1 MGKQAKLGTFAGG
14 AADETI
20 EGEKVQG
27 PYDLPEGWKWIKL
40 KDIVVR
46 VQYGLSKAMNSEGI
60 GLPIIRMN
68 NLTYDGFLDLSD
80 LKYVNIDDEIANKYM
95 LERGD
100 ILFNRTN
107 SRELVGKTAVFNQDS
122 KFVFA
127 SYLIRVV
134 VDRSKAIPEYIGMYL
149 NSKRMKEV
157 FFRMAR
163 PAVQMANINA
173 KELCDIEIPLPPL
186 EEQRRIVSR
195 IEQLVN
201 RAEEAKRLRKQAR
214 EEAEKIMQAA
224 LNKVFSRAEEEGW
237 EWAELGEVCEIN
249 PAKHEIKNLPD
260 NMQVTFVPMSAV
272 SEVTGKIERPEIRLL
287 GEVRKGYTY
296 FKEGDV
302 LFAKITPCMENGKSA
317 IARGLIN
324 GIGFG
329 STEFHI
335 LRPSSKVHAEWIY
348 FYIRQKSFRDE
359 AAKNMTGSVGQQR
372 VPVEFLRKV
381 MIPLPSLE
389 KQKMM
394 IDYLDKI
401 SEIIESLKKLQQRT
415 EEELEKL
422 IPAILDRAF
431 KGEL

>member
-1 MGKQAKLGTFAGG
+1 M
-14 AADETI
+14 
-20 EGEKVQG
+20 
-27 PYDLPEGWKWIKL
+27 
-40 KDIVVR
+40 VV
-46 VQYGLSKAMNSEGI
+46 
-60 GLPIIRMN
+60 
-68 NLTYDGFLDLSD
+68 
-80 LKYVNIDDEIANKYM
+80 
-95 LERGD
+95 
-100 ILFNRTN
+100 
-107 SRELVGKTAVFNQDS
+107 
-122 KFVFA
+122 
-127 SYLIRVV
+127 
-134 VDRSKAIPEYIGMYL
+134 
-149 NSKRMKEV
+149 
-157 FFRMAR
+157 
-163 PAVQMANINA
+163 
-173 KELCDIEIPLPPL
+173 PLPPL
-186 EEQRRIVSR
+186 EEQKRIVSR
-195 IEQLVN
+195 LEQLVN
-201 RAEEAKRLRKQAR
+201 RTEEARRLRKQAR

-224 LNKVFSRAEEEGW
+224 LNKVFSRVEEEGW
-237 EWAELGEVCEIN
+237 ERAELGEVCEIN

-329 STEFHI
+329 STEFHV
-335 LRPSSKVHAEWIY
+335 LRPSSKVHAEWIH
-348 FYIRQKSFRDE
+348 FYIRQKSFRDK

-389 KQKMM
+389 KQKKM

-415 EEELEKL
+415 EGELEKL
-422 IPAILDRAF
+422 VPSILDKAF